1 MTEKFLFFT
10 IYYRNVHIC
19 FFIVRSHF
27 KNKKLETLDFMYA
40 GQCGNGLSISYIKRS
55 QGLNVY
61 LNVFTLT

>member
-27 KNKKLETLDFMYA
+27 KYKKLETLDFMYA
-40 GQCGNGLSISYIKRS
+40 GQCGNGLPKLIMQKTEMYC
-55 QGLNVY
+55 
-61 LNVFTLT
+61 